1 MAQLTD
7 QEIADLARRLANLLD
22 DEDGRGMATWQI
34 AREQVGRELY
44 NALGAALG
52 EPPMRGVQIGHGNIQ
67 TNTFLGDHEPAC

>member
-7 QEIADLARRLANLLD
+7 REIADLARRLANLLD
-22 DEDGRGMATWQI
+22 DGGGARDGGI
-34 AREQVGRELY
+34 ARERVGRELY

-67 TNTFLGDHEPAC
+67 TNTF